1 MEELKE
7 EFKERLEYVLQKENK
22 LKFNTKE
29 LKENFCSKNI
39 SLQTI
44 TEEMG
49 NNMNSYNKN
58 ITGILLKMFEEINVK
73 KERKKN
79 EIPYNIEIDY
89 GKMKKFKKFQKQY
102 NVYCVIKINKKSSL
116 YNLQMKEII
125 NHKIK

>member
-89 GKMKKFKKFQKQY
+89 GKMKKFKKF
-102 NVYCVIKINKKSSL
+102 
-116 YNLQMKEII
+116 
-125 NHKIK
+125 